1 MAAGS
6 VEEACRASQRVGY
19 IWQYLDLQD
28 ALRKRR
34 MAGQDGGPWRG
45 ETVHIIYGSLYQP
58 IGEGEWAKTRLII
71 KKNSKGHIGRT
82 PGVQGVTK

>member
-1 MAAGS
+1 MDESIVAAGS

-34 MAGQDGGPWRG
+34 MAGQDGGPWIR
-45 ETVHIIYGSLYQP
+45 TKVHIIYRYIYQM
-58 IGEGEWAKTRLII
+58 IGEGKWAKTRIII
-71 KKNSKGHIGRT
+71 KKWMQRFALGELLD
-82 PGVQGVTK
+82 